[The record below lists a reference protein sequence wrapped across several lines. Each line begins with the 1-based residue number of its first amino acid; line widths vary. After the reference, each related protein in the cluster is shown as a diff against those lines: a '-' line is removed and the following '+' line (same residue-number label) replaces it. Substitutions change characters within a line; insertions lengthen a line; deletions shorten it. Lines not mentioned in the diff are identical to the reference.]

1 MKQNVLYRSR
11 LSDQISLYS
20 MSKILDYFHHLL
32 RKNSRTPPIT
42 FQWNGLRLRS
52 AKQCNIISV
61 NGVIFA
67 PFYGAGKRKAGNN
80 GTPER
85 DYGRSDASA
94 SVKPHA
100 TTTPLSGTISGCT
113 QSRDRA

>member
-11 LSDQISLYS
+11 LSGQISLYY
-20 MSKILDYFHHLL
+20 MNKILDYFHHSL
-32 RKNSRTPPIT
+32 RKSSRMQLIT
-42 FQWNGLRLRS
+42 FQWNGLRQRS
-52 AKQCNIISV
+52 AKQCNITSA

-85 DYGRSDASA
+85 HYGQNDATAHVES
-94 SVKPHA
+94 H
-100 TTTPLSGTISGCT
+100 TTTTSLSGTACGATTICT
-113 QSRDRA
+113 